1 MMDGQ
6 TRREAE
12 GKRREEQ
19 EKELQVVLLRLQN
32 EYRNQDIVSVIS
44 QHGTSQ
50 VDRYLHL
57 PVWHSIGWLLKDIPL
72 TANINAFKA
81 QLQTHYFKA
90 AFN

>member
-1 MMDGQ
+1 MHWFFVQRFENANAIEIYNLFFSVIPKGSMMDGQ

-44 QHGTSQ
+44 QHGSSQ
-50 VDRYLHL
+50 VDKYCL
-57 PVWHSIGWLLKDIPL
+57 VSLLL
-72 TANINAFKA
+72 F
-81 QLQTHYFKA
+81 
-90 AFN
+90 

>member
-1 MMDGQ
+1 MADSLSIFPVIPKGSMMDRQ

-50 VDRYLHL
+50 VDKCCL
-57 PVWHSIGWLLKDIPL
+57 VSLLLFIITIIDPFISRVAL
-72 TANINAFKA
+72 
-81 QLQTHYFKA
+81 
-90 AFN
+90 